1 MTDVEG
7 NVTSVVYPGL
17 PDDINS
23 VQVRDSINVDPRD
36 LQPDSWRN
44 LTFSVQ
50 DIPAF
55 DALQVKIVMTQP
67 NPALAPLIDDMQ
79 LIVSE

>member
-1 MTDVEG
+1 M
-7 NVTSVVYPGL
+7 NYPGL
-17 PDDINS
+17 PDNINAI
-23 VQVRDSINVDPRD
+23 QVRDSTNVDPRE
-36 LQPDSWRN
+36 LQPDAWRS

-67 NPALAPLIDDMQ
+67 NPALAPLVDDMQ